1 MSKDTVW
8 KRAEV
13 ESPCIQVCV
22 VHPEERI
29 CTGCYNLDFNDP
41 LFVDISEDDYR
52 LDTLS
57 VAEGLGVFLPSLPED
72 ILGVMRD
79 TDAPD
84 AGAFER
90 E

>member
-29 CTGCYNLDFNDP
+29 CTGCLRSIDEITRWSKMP
-41 LFVDISEDDYR
+41 PEERSEIMQELPTRAPR
-52 LDTLS
+52 LKKRRGGRTARLK
-57 VAEGLGVFLPSLPED
+57 
-72 ILGVMRD
+72 R
-79 TDAPD
+79 
-84 AGAFER
+84 
-90 E
+90 